1 MLLIEEVQS
10 DWHQAGRERGYVNP
24 EANKALEV
32 ESKAISAERNSLVAE
47 LSKQEQQNGF
57 VSLEGQQRWDK
68 FKEKEDAFKQKSK
81 DFSRQVPDA
90 PFKDTWY
97 QLALKRAIKEA
108 VDKGYDRIGLTTGAQ
123 QAERYDLSKQIS
135 KIKWDKETGRLVAY
149 DKNTTERRQDGRAI
163 IDRMNTTE
171 DKLADFIGKE
181 AAQKLIKET
190 PDEQG
195 MRQLSGLDLSVGGEG
210 MKKYYDEIYPNFL
223 NKYGKKYGAQVGET
237 YINANAKAQTK
248 DQLAKEL
255 YGNNET
261 YKNLPSEQKRKV
273 DVMFMDMAKEE
284 KIRYLDITPE
294 MKKAVQKGQ
303 PLAAVEGMTGLLA

>member
-1 MLLIEEVQS
+1 
-10 DWHQAGRERGYVNP
+10 
-24 EANKALEV
+24 
-32 ESKAISAERNSLVAE
+32 
-47 LSKQEQQNGF
+47 
-57 VSLEGQQRWDK
+57 
-68 FKEKEDAFKQKSK
+68 
-81 DFSRQVPDA
+81 
-90 PFKDTWY
+90 
-97 QLALKRAIKEA
+97 
-108 VDKGYDRIGLTTGAQ
+108 
-123 QAERYDLSKQIS
+123 LSKQIS

-237 YINANAKAQTK
+237 KVNTI
-248 DQLAKEL
+248 KERAE
-255 YGNNET
+255 NSMIPASKQET
-261 YKNLPSEQKRKV
+261 V
-273 DVMFMDMAKEE
+273 
-284 KIRYLDITPE
+284 RYLDITPE
-294 MKKAVQKGQ
+294 MRKAVQKGQ

>member
-1 MLLIEEVQS
+1 MNKIIVDVATNITEIIPLTDEEL
-10 DWHQAGRERGYVNP
+10 AT
-24 EANKALEV
+24 L
-32 ESKAISAERNSLVAE
+32 AE
-47 LSKQEQQNGF
+47 LSKQEQENGF
-57 VSLEGQQRWDK
+57 VSIEGQQRWDK

-81 DFSRQVPDA
+81 DFSSQVPDA

-135 KIKWDKETGRLVAY
+135 RVVYSPETEMLNAFDNSNRSVLQRGGIKPDQIENY
-149 DKNTTERRQDGRAI
+149 
-163 IDRMNTTE
+163 
-171 DKLADFIGKE
+171 IGKE
-181 AAQKLIKET
+181 PAKKLF
-190 PDEQG
+190 EQ
-195 MRQLSGLDLSVGGEG
+195 QNTKLDRRGGKDVSYQEINGVDLQVGGEG

-284 KIRYLDITPE
+284 KVRYLDITPE

-303 PLAAVEGMTGLLA
+303 PLASVEGMTGLLA